1 MLEGI
6 FTHVHVCVW
15 VYIRWRE
22 NVTERCSS
30 KKQISIGVSC
40 TWCKA
45 TSLGILWSVRNWQAG
60 VLQNK
65 KERMKERK
73 KEREKERKEERKK
86 EKEIWGTLS
95 NLELVPQT
103 VLSKKRK
110 EDWEKKAQR
119 NRRTLIL
126 LNREIY
132 TWNPIWCDSFVALTR
147 RHFVPSKNE

>member
-1 MLEGI
+1 
-6 FTHVHVCVW
+6 
-15 VYIRWRE
+15 
-22 NVTERCSS
+22 
-30 KKQISIGVSC
+30 
-40 TWCKA
+40 
-45 TSLGILWSVRNWQAG
+45 
-60 VLQNK
+60 LQNK

-132 TWNPIWCDSFVALTR
+132 T
-147 RHFVPSKNE
+147 